1 MKIIMYNR
9 NSQIN
14 IDDFIT
20 LSLLKIGKELNFP
33 IAE

>member
-1 MKIIMYNR
+1 MYNR
-9 NSQIN
+9 NSKIN
-14 IDDFIT
+14 FADDFIT